1 MRKLIEICTKMS
13 AEYLYCFE
21 NTILARQC
29 KLFLDYVFI
38 PKDKGSY
45 TEKLYHV
52 VNVQTNS
59 RSYEHCQSRHVHRTM
74 ILWTKWRRL
83 TLIIV
88 TWKEVKVRWLLSSR
102 SFTIQIYHRL
112 YTVGLL
118 LNINMKMTQSQ
129 KLNLDFNKSIYNEN
143 EGKVNCQMPHRHFR
157 PSESS
162 YS

>member
-1 MRKLIEICTKMS
+1 MS

-59 RSYEHCQSRHVHRTM
+59 RSYETCSPYNDSMDEMKATNTDHC
-74 ILWTKWRRL
+74 
-83 TLIIV
+83 
-88 TWKEVKVRWLLSSR
+88 
-102 SFTIQIYHRL
+102 
-112 YTVGLL
+112 
-118 LNINMKMTQSQ
+118 NMKRSQ
-129 KLNLDFNKSIYNEN
+129 GQVTPVKQILHHTNI
-143 EGKVNCQMPHRHFR
+143 P
-157 PSESS
+157 
-162 YS
+162 